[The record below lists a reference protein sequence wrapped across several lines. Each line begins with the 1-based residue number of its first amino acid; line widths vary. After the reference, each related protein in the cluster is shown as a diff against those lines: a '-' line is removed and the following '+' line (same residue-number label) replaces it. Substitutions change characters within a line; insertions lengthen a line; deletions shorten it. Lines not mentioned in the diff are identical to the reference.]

1 MKEPER
7 YYEWMLWK
15 LRQTKGTNMNKVNGK
30 TTAYDA
36 NWSKDINNMHFKFG
50 VHKWVNKMIY
60 KKDYYTLHEFLQFR
74 MRFLDE
80 ELNETKEAIKY
91 RHADDIVDG
100 LIDLCVIAIG
110 TLDILG
116 VNANKAWNRVHRAN
130 MAKEVGQ
137 KESRPNDLGLPDM
150 IKPDDWIGPDHK
162 DNTGNTDMFLKSKN
176 DVDIWRKVNIEMT

>member
-1 MKEPER
+1 MTDKEPER

-15 LRQTKGTNMNKVNGK
+15 LRQEKGEDMAKWAKIPDDVDWVKN
-30 TTAYDA
+30 
-36 NWSKDINNMHFKFG
+36 INDMHKKFG
-50 VHKWVNKMIY
+50 VHDWLNNKI
-60 KKDYYTLHEFLQFR
+60 KEEDYYTLKEFLEFR

-80 ELNETKEAIKY
+80 ELNETKEAIKHK
-91 RHADDIVDG
+91 HADDIVDG

-116 VNANKAWNRVHRAN
+116 VDAHRAWRRVHRAN

-150 IKPDDWIGPDHK
+150 VKPDDWIGPDHK
-162 DNTGNTDMFLKSKN
+162 DNIGYTKLFLKNKN
-176 DVDIWRKVNIEMT
+176 DVDIWRKDLHL